1 MQEKFRMV
9 QDYKE
14 KPDQT
19 KKYIKYWSLK
29 SFDNNFDNFPAI
41 AVTNI
46 NKIFENE
53 NYTFMQQL
61 PLYEKHKHLYV
72 I

>member
-1 MQEKFRMV
+1 MQEKLRMV

-29 SFDNNFDNFPAI
+29 SFDNNLDNFPAI

-61 PLYEKHKHLYV
+61 PLYEKHKHFYV

>member
-1 MQEKFRMV
+1 MQEKLRMV

-29 SFDNNFDNFPAI
+29 SFDNNLDNFPAI